1 MTVKSFLGLRPPRSR
16 SVLCGAADAL
26 TGAAA
31 LHLLFGAALALGLAL
46 DGVAWRDSFDSST
59 VSEVREAASATAAAL
74 S

>member
-1 MTVKSFLGLRPPRSR
+1 
-16 SVLCGAADAL
+16 L